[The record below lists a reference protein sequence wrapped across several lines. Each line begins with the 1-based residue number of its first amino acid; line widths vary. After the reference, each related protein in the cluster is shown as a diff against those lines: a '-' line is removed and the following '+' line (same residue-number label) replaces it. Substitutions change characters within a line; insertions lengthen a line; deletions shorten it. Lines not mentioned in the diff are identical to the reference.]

1 MHAVRSGCVP
11 ISSAPARTPSTIS
24 WGTRCLKHRRR
35 FASSWEREMRIH
47 LEPVFTTVGS
57 ANRAPSEEKLLR
69 GAFGAEFDA
78 RARRVSV
85 TSSHFVT
92 QCTGGRLYGCHSTP

>member
-1 MHAVRSGCVP
+1 
-11 ISSAPARTPSTIS
+11 
-24 WGTRCLKHRRR
+24 
-35 FASSWEREMRIH
+35 MRIH

-92 QCTGGRLYGCHSTP
+92 QCTGGRL